1 LAGGPLLA
9 AIALSQLG
17 NIGAIVGYM
26 PVSANQ
32 LFRDFGL
39 AVFLAC
45 VGLQAGDHFIQRA
58 VQGSGLILLLWGAA
72 VTVLP
77 VFIVGCFARLVLGM
91 NFITL
96 SGWVAGAMTSSPAL
110 LFADEMAN
118 SDAPAVA
125 YAAVAPLAT
134 LVPIFCAQVLAITSR

>member
-1 LAGGPLLA
+1 
-9 AIALSQLG
+9 
-17 NIGAIVGYM
+17 M

-45 VGLQAGDHFIQRA
+45 VGLQSGDHFFQHA
-58 VQGSGLILLLWGAA
+58 VEGSGLILLLWGAA
-72 VTVLP
+72 ITILP
-77 VFIVGCFARLVLGM
+77 VFIVGCFARFALRM

-110 LFADEMAN
+110 LFAGEMAG

-134 LVPIFCAQVLAITSR
+134 LVPILCAQILAITSR